1 MTSRRSLLDVP
12 STQEIQDAKEP
23 PKPKSKKKAG
33 NLEDMV
39 NAAAAAPTP
48 FPNGNGPAASSA
60 EGEEK
65 KEDAFRTI
73 ARRRASFAEN
83 SDGSGGGLG
92 SGGGGGGGGGGS
104 GGPLTPTLKGSFS
117 LKIKK
122 GGKQRRLS
130 IGTND
135 DKGTGSGPQST
146 AVAGTP
152 IPPKLSRSRRFSTAV
167 SAMIEANQKSKQGS
181 LERADSRR
189 NLLKLTKPLVIK
201 EIVRFGDIA
210 SFADLDVGGLL
221 CGNSR
226 LFNTLFVD
234 AQIRFE
240 ASNSIHKQEEACFVI
255 HQKFQYSAMKSF
267 DKLLSLSGVPGAT
280 ISNWM
285 HKIPTSNP
293 CYKGLKNLKAN
304 INSEQDTNE
313 LESKRMLGE
322 PVAYGSIVQLRHKI
336 SGKFL
341 TQTKNRAEQDVSAME
356 IALMD
361 GGMEGSWWKVGPT
374 HFLVQSFFLHSFLA
388 PVTRWMR
395 FRVGSAHAMSFEKR
409 RF

>member
-1 MTSRRSLLDVP
+1 MTTRRNLLDVP
-12 STQEIQDAKEP
+12 TTQEIQDSKEP
-23 PKPKSKKKAG
+23 PKPKSKKAG
-33 NLEDMV
+33 NLEDIV
-39 NAAAAAPTP
+39 SAAAAAAPTP
-48 FPNGNGPAASSA
+48 FPNGNGPEASSA
-60 EGEEK
+60 KGEEK

-73 ARRRASFAEN
+73 ARRRASFA
-83 SDGSGGGLG
+83 DKTDDSGDGLG
-92 SGGGGGGGGGGS
+92 SGGGGGGGS
-104 GGPLTPTLKGSFS
+104 GGPLSPTLKGSFS

-135 DKGTGSGPQST
+135 EKVTGGSFQST

-285 HKIPTSNP
+285 HKIPPSNP
-293 CYKGLKNLKAN
+293 CYKDLKNLKAN

-322 PVAYGSIVQLRHKI
+322 PVAYGSILQLRHKI

-356 IALMD
+356 VALMD
-361 GGMEGSWWKVGPT
+361 VGMEGSWWKVGPT
-374 HFLVQSFFLHSFLA
+374 HFLVQSFFCPHSWRLS
-388 PVTRWMR
+388 R
-395 FRVGSAHAMSFEKR
+395 GG
-409 RF
+409 